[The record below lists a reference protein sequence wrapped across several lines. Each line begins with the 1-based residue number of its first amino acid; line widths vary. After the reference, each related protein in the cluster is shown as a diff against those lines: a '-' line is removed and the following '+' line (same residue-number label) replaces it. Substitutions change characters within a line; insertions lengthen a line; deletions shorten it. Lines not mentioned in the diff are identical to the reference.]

1 MNSKWSRL
9 SLSREERITRIIS
22 MKNLKFCDSSAKKKG
37 EKTKSDYN
45 FDFQRSLKVYVR
57 LFSVLLYLKA
67 IQKII
72 KNIFIS
78 SQTILY
84 LPYFP

>member
-9 SLSREERITRIIS
+9 SLSREERITRIIN
-22 MKNLKFCDSSAKKKG
+22 MKNLKFCDSSAKKIG